1 MLTTFTF
8 EFRLAVQCC
17 KHLNLEKRG
26 FIISKKRLVLPVV
39 KMKKYLLILLIAI
52 GFSSCDEYAKVQKSS
67 DLDYKLEMAISY
79 YETERYEKAYP
90 LLDELI
96 TLYRGTHKQQD
107 VYYYYAMCLYQMKDY
122 ILASYH
128 FKTLYQTFPN
138 NEHAEDAA
146 FMTAFCYYLETP
158 KASLD
163 QSYTFKAI
171 NEIQFFVNSHP
182 TSQRIE
188 ECNMLIDEMREKL
201 EVKSYEIAKVY
212 YRTENYKSAVLA
224 FDHTLSDFPD
234 TPYREEA
241 MFYRLDASYQLAMK
255 SITSLQL
262 QRFKEARTSYN
273 DFLDLYPVSTYKRD
287 AEKIYMKIVIELE
300 KFNVKT

>member
-1 MLTTFTF
+1 M
-8 EFRLAVQCC
+8 
-17 KHLNLEKRG
+17 
-26 FIISKKRLVLPVV
+26 SKKRLVLPVT
-39 KMKKYLLILLIAI
+39 KMKRILLIVWLAI
-52 GFSSCDEYAKVQKSS
+52 SFTSCDEYARVQKSS
-67 DLDYKLEMAISY
+67 DLDYKLEMAIKY
-79 YETERYEKAYP
+79 YDTEKYEKAYP
-90 LLDELI
+90 LLDELV

-138 NEHAEDAA
+138 NKNAEDAA

-163 QSYTFKAI
+163 QSYTYKAI

-182 TSQRIE
+182 SSQRIE
-188 ECNMLIDEMREKL
+188 ECNMLIEELRGKL

-241 MFYRLDASYQLAMK
+241 MFYRLDAAYQLAMK

-262 QRFKEARTSYN
+262 QRFKEARTSYY
-273 DFLDLYPVSTYKRD
+273 DFIDLYPDSDYTKD
-287 AEKIYMKIVIELE
+287 AEKVFDKIKIELE
-300 KFNVKT
+300 KFNEKA